1 MQSQRVFEIELARN
15 GFSSGQQTQFELV
28 RDLPDVP
35 VLSETLLM
43 MELMVHSRSVDLRE
57 ISQLILGD
65 LGAAL
70 QVLRLAG
77 RESCFIEELPT
88 RIEDCISG
96 LGMQAC
102 LEAMSR
108 RVISR
113 SAVRSELMETW
124 IHARNV
130 AEAARSLADEFCVNP
145 EDAYLVGLF
154 HSIGSLPSAL
164 GWWQTPPIAG
174 HPDAVGM
181 RMAQAWS
188 LPRCVA
194 DYFAA
199 HWSSTEAN
207 LWREL
212 VQRAH
217 HQSATVNHSGCV
229 LHEHVP
235 MHRSIG
241 ALAHAFSS

>member
-1 MQSQRVFEIELARN
+1 VRNQRVFEIELARN

-57 ISQLILGD
+57 ISQLILSD
-65 LGAAL
+65 LGAAI

-77 RESCFIEELPT
+77 NESCAIEELPT

-96 LGMQAC
+96 LGMEAC

-113 SAVRSELMETW
+113 GSVCSELMATW

-130 AEAARSLADEFCVNP
+130 AEAARSLADDFRVNP

-154 HSIGSLPSAL
+154 HGIGSLPSAL

-188 LPRCVA
+188 LPLCVA
-194 DYFAA
+194 EYFAPQR
-199 HWSSTEAN
+199 STDAN

-212 VQRAH
+212 IQRAH
-217 HQSATVNHSGCV
+217 HQYAISSHPACA
-229 LHEHVP
+229 LHEHIP